1 MQGGFSSP
9 QPGGFSPPQ
18 QQQQQGQQQMP
29 PCVQEFFKL
38 RDDAEKK
45 AAAIKA
51 ANERKA
57 PPKEACVLFTA
68 LAASQTKMLKFVNE
82 NGQWCGIPANVTEQI
97 KMGTAKVAEIR
108 TKVCQVA
115 AAPQRPQGP
124 SLSDALSAPVPDSN
138 NIKTG
143 RGTYDT
149 LDRQPARKQMS
160 DGSGRVADATGN
172 WVDGLA
178 PPFSRPYLRLA
189 RLDRPI
195 GSWLLLVP
203 CWWSVG
209 LAGMREGHFPNAWHI
224 VLFFIGAF
232 AMRGAGCTWNDL
244 VDRDLD
250 GLVERTRSRPIPIET
265 GHGRASDHVHA
276 CAGLGRIPRADPV
289 QSFHGFDRPRF
300 APCGRHLSF
309 HEAHYLLAA
318 DFPRARLFMGR
329 AHGLA
334 G

>member
-1 MQGGFSSP
+1 MRLSGALLALCIVPLCASGANAQAPSPWPTSPQQAPAAPMQGGFAPPPQGGFSSP
-9 QPGGFSPPQ
+9 QPGGFSAPPQQ

-68 LAASQTKMLKFVNE
+68 LAASQSKMLKFVNE

-97 KMGTAKVAEIR
+97 KLGTAKVAEIR

-115 AAPQRPQGP
+115 AAPPRPQGP

-149 LDRQPARKQMS
+149 LT
-160 DGSGRVADATGN
+160 GS
-172 WVDGLA
+172 
-178 PPFSRPYLRLA
+178 P
-189 RLDRPI
+189 
-195 GSWLLLVP
+195 
-203 CWWSVG
+203 
-209 LAGMREGHFPNAWHI
+209 
-224 VLFFIGAF
+224 
-232 AMRGAGCTWNDL
+232 
-244 VDRDLD
+244 
-250 GLVERTRSRPIPIET
+250 
-265 GHGRASDHVHA
+265 
-276 CAGLGRIPRADPV
+276 LGK
-289 QSFHGFDRPRF
+289 
-300 APCGRHLSF
+300 
-309 HEAHYLLAA
+309 
-318 DFPRARLFMGR
+318 
-329 AHGLA
+329 
-334 G
+334 